1 MAKTHGYATA
11 ALIWAAVWAGVLLV
25 AADPAAAQ
33 ADAVPRGDTW
43 AANGP
48 VWAMKALGNV
58 TYIGGNFSYVG
69 PETGNLA
76 AIKADGILE
85 KTPDNSSY
93 FFPNVLGAVYAC
105 IPDGDGVN
113 HGWYI
118 GGDFEYV
125 DGEARDRIARLIFD
139 PGQNKLVVDPV
150 FNPTANDTVYT
161 LALSDSGNTLFAGGR
176 FLTIGGAYRPY
187 LAALN
192 TNAGS
197 PEYGTARAWNPYPNE
212 FVRTMALSENGTVL
226 YVGGQFTSIEAERMP
241 VEGEPEDRTSYARE
255 HIAAFNVDTTDA
267 ADYGKLAL
275 WNPGASGMVETMCL
289 TKTSASE
296 LAGQVIRTI
305 EGTEVT
311 VEVFPPA
318 DNEIWFLEEYLPEE
332 LEVVAGSIEG
342 PNGLWIPS
350 QDKII
355 FGDNGADP
363 VTLKYRVDGPDG
375 SYTLGGNYSFDS
387 NVGATTGNRQVVI
400 GDAEGEGEGEG
411 EGEPGEPGERYTLYL
426 GGWFGSLSGADRSF
440 IGALDAASGAV
451 QAWSPFA
458 NSPVFALAADDATVY
473 AGGTF
478 TFMGYR
484 NRTNIAALDRG
495 DAWAHDSW
503 NPGADMD
510 DWVTALAVPDVE
522 TPERLYVGGRFARL
536 TDQNGV
542 PQPRPRLA
550 ALRLYEEDTAPDEEL
565 LDWWDPGAGGAPFV
579 LYADGNRIWTGG
591 ELTLVNG
598 RVRHC
603 LAALD
608 MIATPAE
615 YGKAREDWNPRADN
629 AVYALEVSVTDRIVY
644 AGGVFKNIIYR
655 DFDTD
660 TYVTVPRNHLAAIHA
675 NLGVPEEYG
684 EVVTGWTANMGG
696 VVHALALAQ
705 PTQTLYVGGRNLLT
719 AVNAADPSV
728 ELGWAPVWETTST
741 SGDDVVYALACSNDG
756 TRIYAGGSL
765 NEFPDPEEE
774 PPTFTVGQLQGFEN
788 GNNTALWTLPA
799 NYPVLSL
806 ALANNMLYAGG
817 QFTRLGSTLLG
828 QDCGRI
834 AALDLGVT
842 PADIANAIDLMDMAW
857 LPTFNGDV
865 SALMVSGTTLYAG
878 GNFGEVSDSIGTN
891 SRERLAAIGI
901 SASNDGNVLAWGAV
915 LNNPV
920 YAFANA
926 GGGTFFAGG
935 AFSGTGNGAGGMISR
950 SRIAHFALA
959 DPPPV
964 ITLLGDNPMTLDCGE
979 LYTDP
984 GATASDIPD
993 GDLDPALILIDIY
1006 DEFGV
1011 LVPAVDT
1018 SATGH
1023 FAVVY
1028 TLDYEDASGQT
1039 ALPVTRWVYVVDDTP
1054 PVITAL
1060 GDNPLQVECG
1070 TAFNDP
1076 GAIAGDACDGDL
1088 TLAIVVD
1095 STVNPNVVGDYGVVY
1110 SVTDGAGNPAVPVT
1124 RTVNVVDSTPPVITL
1139 IGADPLILDCDING
1153 VFTDPGATVSDSC
1166 DPTPSLN
1173 STNNVNLRIVGNYTV
1188 NYTATDA
1195 IGNTTSRTRAV
1206 QVVDNTPPSIAL
1218 TGDALVTVQCSETY
1232 VDAGATAQDLCDG
1245 DRTAFIT
1252 LSGAVDTAVV
1262 GTYTLTYTVSD
1273 SHGNPAV
1280 PMTRT
1285 VEVVDTL
1292 PPVIELNSTDPF
1304 VLECNTNF
1312 DDLVSAF
1319 DECDGDLTA
1328 AIITAG
1334 TVNTAVVDT
1343 YTLTYTVSDTATP
1356 PNTATRTRTVNVMD
1370 STPPV
1375 ITLAGADVVN
1385 VECGDPYTDA
1395 GATAADSCDGDLTAG
1410 IVTVNPV
1417 NTLLTGVYTVTY
1429 NVSDG
1434 NGNTAVE
1441 VSRTVNVADTVPP
1454 VLTLNGALVVTVEC
1468 RDPYTDAGATADDDC
1483 DGDLTGSV
1491 TATVHNEFGIEVPE
1505 VEVITPGDYT
1515 LTYTV
1520 SDGAGNPAVPV
1531 TRTVEVVDTGAPRIF
1546 PIDFD
1551 DAGAPEVVECRDN
1564 FTPLSVQAL
1573 DDCEGDIT
1581 SAVVVV
1587 NPVDTTTP
1595 GDYEVTYNVTDSSG
1609 NDAPE
1614 VICRVRVVDTEPPV
1628 ITLPPA
1634 IIECGELI
1642 PDASAL
1648 DYCAGIVDVIVE
1660 AGNMYTA
1667 TDPSGN
1673 STSVEHTVTGV
1684 DTQPP
1689 VITVLGDN
1697 PDTLECDYY
1706 GGTVF
1711 NDPGATALDQ
1721 CYGDLSADITTEITD
1736 AGGTVVPAVD
1746 VTSPGTYTVTYSVTD
1761 LSGNTGT
1768 ATRTV
1773 IVEDT
1778 TPPLLSLGD
1787 LLVSA
1792 DGFYTHECHQP
1803 FQEPSTG
1810 FNVTWVADDCE
1821 GMLLPLP
1828 VPISLS
1834 LDAGVYGLTARA
1846 WRLDAAHT
1854 PVYVSGMPDL
1864 YDYDEFVNL
1873 PGDYLLYYAAADSAG
1888 NITPAMMAATFPI
1901 LDEDDRPP
1909 IFDALDQPN
1918 FYTGTGLTPE
1928 VAEFA
1933 RLVRVVDTIPPVI
1946 DPVDLLVVT
1955 TECGVPYSDPVRA
1968 LDQCDDDITPAILTE
1983 TSGNTDVVG
1992 TYFLT
1997 YNVSDS
2003 AGYAAITVTRTV
2015 NVWDT
2020 TAPEIFV
2027 IDDNPVTVPVGS
2039 AYVDAGAT
2047 ALDLCEGD
2055 LTPSIVT
2062 TITDFGGN
2070 VIPQVD
2076 TNISG
2081 TYYVVYTVSDTAL
2094 PPNSATATREV
2105 IVAAKSLPVSGGVA
2119 KALQGA
2125 FAFYDINGDGVLA
2138 GVELNRAYA
2147 VLARDFPELTPEQYA
2162 LFVKVW
2168 SGGEDKL
2175 TREQIDQAVA
2185 GYEGSCSPDATGPLV
2200 LFTDVTLT
2208 LGDGDTAA
2216 LFDGTTPFG
2225 TPAIIYLYDNCAG
2238 AGEDNLAAFTL
2249 TAEPD
2254 IFDCA
2259 ARSGVAAVV
2268 TVTDASGNSTSGT
2281 ITVTVTDADG
2291 SCPEAEG
2298 EAPVEGEAVEG
2309 EGEDDAD
2316 AGGCCRCDDT
2326 ETPAKAL
2333 RRHLGDWLLLGLTLA
2348 AVIMLGT
2355 MERK

>member
-1 MAKTHGYATA
+1 MA
-11 ALIWAAVWAGVLLV
+11 ALLWAAVLAGVLLV

-33 ADAVPRGDTW
+33 ADTVPRGDTW

-125 DGEARDRIARLIFD
+125 DGVPRDRIARLIFD

-161 LALSDSGNTLFAGGR
+161 LVLSDSGNTLFAGGR

-192 TNAGS
+192 TNSGD
-197 PEYGTARAWNPYPNE
+197 PEYGMARAWNPYPNE
-212 FVRTMALSENGTVL
+212 FVRTMALSENDTVL
-226 YVGGQFTSIEAERMP
+226 YVGGQFTSIFAEMMP
-241 VEGEPEDRTSYARE
+241 DPDEGEGEPIVPAAHQRE
-255 HIAAFNVDTTDA
+255 HIAAFNVDTANA

-289 TKTSASE
+289 VKTSAEE

-318 DNEIWFLEEYLPEE
+318 DNEIWFLEEYLPEG

-342 PNGLWIPS
+342 PNGYWIPS
-350 QDKII
+350 QGKLT

-363 VTLKYRVDGPDG
+363 VILKYRVEGPDG
-375 SYTLGGNYSFDS
+375 VYTLGGSYSFDS
-387 NVGATTGNRQVVI
+387 NVGATTGDRRVVI

-426 GGWFGSLSGADRSF
+426 GGWFGSLGGADRSF
-440 IGALDAASGAV
+440 IGALDAASGEV

-473 AGGTF
+473 PGGTF

-495 DAWAHDSW
+495 DAWAHETW
-503 NPGADMD
+503 NPGLAMD
-510 DWVTALAVPDVE
+510 DWVTALALSDVE

-550 ALRLYEEDTAPDEEL
+550 ALRLYEEDTFPDGDL
-565 LDWWDPGAGGAPFV
+565 IPWNPGAGGAPFV
-579 LYADGNRIWTGG
+579 LYADGNRIWAGG

-598 RVRHC
+598 DVRHC

-608 MIATPAE
+608 MIATSAE
-615 YGKAREDWNPRADN
+615 YGRAREDWAPRADN

-644 AGGVFKNIIYR
+644 AGGVFENIIYR
-655 DFDTD
+655 DFDTG
-660 TYVTVPRNHLAAIHA
+660 TSVTVPRNHLAAIHA
-675 NLGVPEEYG
+675 NLGAPEEYG
-684 EVVTGWTANMGG
+684 EAVTGWTANMDG

-728 ELGWAPVWETTST
+728 ELGWAPDWDRDPTDES
-741 SGDDVVYALACSNDG
+741 DDAYTVYALAGSNDG
-756 TRIYAGGSL
+756 TRVYAGGSL
-765 NEFPDPEEE
+765 NEYSGIDEDNL
-774 PPTFTVGQLQGFEN
+774 GQIQGFES

-817 QFTRLGSTLLG
+817 QFTRLGSTTLG

-834 AALDLGVT
+834 AALNLVVS
-842 PADIANAIDLMDMAW
+842 PADTANAIDLMDTAW
-857 LPTFNGDV
+857 QPTFNGDV
-865 SALMVSGTTLYAG
+865 SALMISIPGAPLYVG
-878 GNFGEVSDSIGTN
+878 GNFTEVLPSILFNEVRLALIGTN
-891 SRERLAAIGI
+891 NSAIDYGW
-901 SASNDGNVLAWGAV
+901 SLPWGAAV
-915 LNNPV
+915 NNPV
-920 YAFANA
+920 YALEPDA

-935 AFSGTGNGAGGMISR
+935 AFSGTRDTLGGTISR
-950 SRIAHFALA
+950 SRIAHFALSDQPPVITV
-959 DPPPV
+959 DPPSVIVECGGIFDAADIWAGVTAVDVVDGVIVPPDLWYEGSV
-964 ITLLGDNPMTLDCGE
+964 DTAVPGLYLLTYYAQDTAGNVGMATRTVWVQDTIMPSITLLGDNPM
-979 LYTDP
+979 
-984 GATASDIPD
+984 
-993 GDLDPALILIDIY
+993 
-1006 DEFGV
+1006 
-1011 LVPAVDT
+1011 
-1018 SATGH
+1018 
-1023 FAVVY
+1023 
-1028 TLDYEDASGQT
+1028 
-1039 ALPVTRWVYVVDDTP
+1039 
-1054 PVITAL
+1054 
-1060 GDNPLQVECG
+1060 QVECG
-1070 TAFNDP
+1070 TGYNDP
-1076 GAIAGDACDGDL
+1076 GAIAADSCDGDL
-1088 TLAIVVD
+1088 TAQILV
-1095 STVNPNVVGDYGVVY
+1095 TGMVNPNSTGSYTVMYDVSD
-1110 SVTDGAGNPAVPVT
+1110 SAGNTASVT

-1139 IGADPLILDCDING
+1139 IGADPLTLDCAING
-1153 VFTDPGATVSDSC
+1153 VFSDPGATVSDSC
-1166 DPTPSLN
+1166 DPAPSLN
-1173 STNNVNLRIVGNYTV
+1173 STNNVNLRVVGNYTV
-1188 NYTATDA
+1188 NYTATDDA
-1195 IGNTTSRTRAV
+1195 GNTASRTRTV
-1206 QVVDNTPPSIAL
+1206 EVVDNTPPSIAL
-1218 TGDALVTVQCSETY
+1218 TGDALVTVQCGTPY
-1232 VDAGATAQDLCDG
+1232 ADAGATAFDGCDG
-1245 DRTAFIT
+1245 DRTASIIT
-1252 LSGAVDTAVV
+1252 VNPVNTLVT
-1262 GTYTLTYTVSD
+1262 GTYTVTYTVSD
-1273 SHGNPAV
+1273 SNGNAAV

-1292 PPVIELNSTDPF
+1292 PPVIELNSVDPF
-1304 VLECNTNF
+1304 VMECNTIPF
-1312 DDLVSAF
+1312 TDPVSAL
-1319 DECDGDLTA
+1319 DACEGDLTA
-1328 AIITAG
+1328 AIITSG

-1356 PNTATRTRTVNVMD
+1356 PNTATRTRTVVVD
-1370 STPPV
+1370 DTLPPV
-1375 ITLAGADVVN
+1375 ITLTGLADVT
-1385 VECGDPYTDA
+1385 VECGNSYTDD
-1395 GATAADSCDGDLTAG
+1395 GATATDSCDGDLTAG

-1434 NGNTAVE
+1434 NGNAAAE
-1441 VSRTVNVADTVPP
+1441 VTRTVNVVDTVPP
-1454 VLTLNGALVVTVEC
+1454 VLTLNGALVVTLEC

-1483 DGDLTGSV
+1483 DGDLTGNI
-1491 TATVHNEFGIEVPE
+1491 TATVQNGFGSLIPE
-1505 VEVITPGDYT
+1505 VDVMTPDTYT

-1520 SDGAGNPAVPV
+1520 SDGTGNEAVPV
-1531 TRTVEVVDTGAPRIF
+1531 TRTVEVVDTEVPVIF
-1546 PIDFD
+1546 PDGFTH
-1551 DAGAPEVVECRDN
+1551 AGVPIEVECRDN
-1564 FTPLSVQAL
+1564 FTPLNVLAL

-1595 GDYEVTYNVTDSSG
+1595 GNYEVTYDVTDSSG
-1609 NDAPE
+1609 NAAAQ
-1614 VICRVRVVDTEPPV
+1614 VICRVRVRDTEPPV

-1634 IIECGELI
+1634 IIECGELV

-1648 DYCAGIVDVIVE
+1648 DYCAGIVNVVVT
-1660 AGNMYTA
+1660 GNIYTA

-1673 STSVEHTVTGV
+1673 STSLTHTVTGV
-1684 DTQPP
+1684 DTLAP

-2105 IVAAKSLPVSGGVA
+2105 NVAAKSLPVSGGVA

-2125 FAFYDINGDGVLA
+2125 FAFYDVNGDGVLA
-2138 GVELNRAYA
+2138 GVELDRAYA

-2168 SGGEDKL
+2168 SGGGDKL

-2216 LFDGTTPFG
+2216 LFDGTAPFG

-2309 EGEDDAD
+2309 EGEDDTN

>member
-1 MAKTHGYATA
+1 M
-11 ALIWAAVWAGVLLV
+11 AGVLLV

-76 AIKADGILE
+76 AI
-85 KTPDNSSY
+85 DNNGVLDLNDDASY

-105 IPDGDGVN
+105 IPDGTEAN

-125 DGEARDRIARLIFD
+125 DGEARDRIAHLIYD
-139 PGQNKLVVDPV
+139 IGQGKLVVDPV
-150 FNPTANDTVYT
+150 FNPTANDTVYA

-212 FVRTMALSENGTVL
+212 FVRTMALSENDTVL
-226 YVGGQFTSIEAERMP
+226 YVGGQFTSIFAEMMP
-241 VEGEPEDRTSYARE
+241 DPDEGEGEPIVPATHTRE

-305 EGTEVT
+305 DGVDVT
-311 VEVFPPA
+311 LEVFPPA
-318 DNEIWFLEEYLPEE
+318 DNAIWFLEEYLPEG

-342 PNGLWIPS
+342 PNGYWIPS
-350 QDKII
+350 QGKLT

-375 SYTLGGNYSFDS
+375 VYTLGGNFSFDG

-400 GDAEGEGEGEG
+400 GDVEGEGEGEG

-426 GGWFGSLSGADRSF
+426 GGWFGSLGGADRSF
-440 IGALDAASGAV
+440 IGALDAASGEV

-458 NSPVFALAADDATVY
+458 NSPVFTLAADEATVY
-473 AGGTF
+473 PGGTF

-550 ALRLYEEDTAPDEEL
+550 ALRLYEEDTAPDGEL
-565 LDWWDPGAGGAPFV
+565 LDDWDPGAGGAPFV

-591 ELTLVNG
+591 ELTLANGSVN
-598 RVRHC
+598 RC

-608 MIATPAE
+608 LGPASSN
-615 YGKAREDWNPRADN
+615 YGMVLDRDNDKKPDWNPRADN

-644 AGGVFKNIIYR
+644 AGGVFENIIYR
-655 DFDTD
+655 DFDTG
-660 TYVTVPRNHLAAIHA
+660 TSVTVPRNHLAAIHA
-675 NLGVPEEYG
+675 NLGAPEEYG
-684 EVVTGWTANMGG
+684 EAVTGWTANMDG

-728 ELGWAPVWETTST
+728 ELGWAPDWDRDPTDES
-741 SGDDVVYALACSNDG
+741 DDAYTVYALAGSNDG

-765 NEFPDPEEE
+765 NEFTGVDEDNL
-774 PPTFTVGQLQGFEN
+774 GQIQGFES
-788 GNNTALWTLPA
+788 GNNIALWTLPA

-817 QFTRLGSTLLG
+817 QFTRLGEPL
-828 QDCGRI
+828 DPDVNNCGRV
-834 AALDLGVT
+834 AALNLVVS
-842 PADIANAIDLMDMAW
+842 PADTANAIDLMDTAW
-857 LPTFNGDV
+857 QPTFNGDV
-865 SALMVSGTTLYAG
+865 SALMISIPGAPLYVG
-878 GNFGEVSDSIGTN
+878 GNFTEVLPSILFNEVRLALIGTN
-891 SRERLAAIGI
+891 NSAIDYGM
-901 SASNDGNVLAWGAV
+901 SLPWGAAV
-915 LNNPV
+915 NNPV
-920 YAFANA
+920 YALEPDA

-935 AFSGTGNGAGGMISR
+935 AFSGTRDNLGGTRSR
-950 SRIAHFALA
+950 SRIAHFALSDQPPVITV
-959 DPPPV
+959 DPPSVIVECGGIFDAADIWAGVTAVDVVDGVIVPPDLWYEGSV
-964 ITLLGDNPMTLDCGE
+964 DTAVPGLYLLTYYAQDTAGNVGMATRTVWVQDTIMPSITLLGDNPM
-979 LYTDP
+979 
-984 GATASDIPD
+984 
-993 GDLDPALILIDIY
+993 
-1006 DEFGV
+1006 
-1011 LVPAVDT
+1011 
-1018 SATGH
+1018 
-1023 FAVVY
+1023 
-1028 TLDYEDASGQT
+1028 
-1039 ALPVTRWVYVVDDTP
+1039 
-1054 PVITAL
+1054 
-1060 GDNPLQVECG
+1060 QVECG
-1070 TAFNDP
+1070 TGYNDP
-1076 GAIAGDACDGDL
+1076 GAIAADSCDGDL
-1088 TLAIVVD
+1088 TAQILVTGI
-1095 STVNPNVVGDYGVVY
+1095 VNPNVTGSYPVIYDV
-1110 SVTDGAGNPAVPVT
+1110 SDSAGNTASVT
-1124 RTVNVVDSTPPVITL
+1124 RTVNVVDTIPPVITL
-1139 IGADPLILDCDING
+1139 IGADPLTLDCDING
-1153 VFTDPGATVSDSC
+1153 VFSDPGATVSDSC
-1166 DPTPSLN
+1166 DPAPSLN

-1188 NYTATDA
+1188 NYTATDDA
-1195 IGNTTSRTRAV
+1195 GNPASRTRTV
-1206 QVVDNTPPSIAL
+1206 EVVDNTPPSIAL
-1218 TGDALVTVQCSETY
+1218 TGDALVTVQCSENYT
-1232 VDAGATAQDLCDG
+1232 DAGATAFDGCDG

-1252 LSGAVDTAVV
+1252 VSGAVDTAVV

-1273 SHGNPAV
+1273 SNGNAAV
-1280 PMTRT
+1280 PETRT

-1292 PPVIELNSTDPF
+1292 PPVIELNSVDPF
-1304 VLECNTNF
+1304 VLECNTIPFTDLVDAF
-1312 DDLVSAF
+1312 DDC
-1319 DECDGDLTA
+1319 EGDLTA

-1334 TVNTAVVDT
+1334 SVNTAVVDT

-1356 PNTATRTRTVNVMD
+1356 PNTATRTRTVVVD
-1370 STPPV
+1370 DTIAPV
-1375 ITLAGADVVN
+1375 ITLTGTDVVN

-1395 GATAADSCDGDLTAG
+1395 GATAADSCDGDLTAS
-1410 IVTVNPV
+1410 IATVNPV

-1441 VSRTVNVADTVPP
+1441 VSRTVNVTDTIPP
-1454 VLTLNGALVVTVEC
+1454 VLTLNGALAVTVEC

-1491 TATVHNEFGIEVPE
+1491 TATVHNEFGIEIPE
-1505 VEVITPGDYT
+1505 VDVITPGDYT
-1515 LTYTV
+1515 ITYTV
-1520 SDGAGNPAVPV
+1520 SDGAGNAAVPL
-1531 TRTVEVVDTGAPRIF
+1531 TRTVEVVDTEVPVIF
-1546 PIDFD
+1546 PIGFTN
-1551 DAGAPEVVECRDN
+1551 AGVPILVECRDN
-1564 FTPLSVQAL
+1564 FTPLNVTAL
-1573 DDCEGDIT
+1573 DDCEGNIT

-1595 GDYEVTYNVTDSSG
+1595 DDYEVTYDVTDSSG
-1609 NDAPE
+1609 NAAAQ
-1614 VICRVRVVDTEPPV
+1614 VICRVRVVDNDPPV

-2027 IDDNPVTVPVGS
+2027 IDDYPVTVPVGS

-2047 ALDLCEGD
+2047 ALDRCEGD

-2138 GVELNRAYA
+2138 GVELDRAYA

-2168 SGGEDKL
+2168 SGGGDKL

-2216 LFDGTTPFG
+2216 LFDGTAPFG

-2254 IFDCA
+2254 TFDCA

-2309 EGEDDAD
+2309 EGEDGVDE
-2316 AGGCCRCDDT
+2316 GGCCRCDDT

-2348 AVIMLGT
+2348 AVIMLGA

>member
-1 MAKTHGYATA
+1 MAKTHGYATT
-11 ALIWAAVWAGVLLV
+11 ALIWAAVWAGVLLG

-48 VWAMKALGNV
+48 LWAMKALGNV
-58 TYIGGNFSYVG
+58 MYIGGNFSYVG

-76 AIKADGILE
+76 AIDGTIVGE
-85 KTPDNSSY
+85 SPDYLTENGDGSY
-93 FFPNVLGAVYAC
+93 TFPNVLGAVYAC
-105 IPDGDGVN
+105 IPDGDGAN

-118 GGDFEYV
+118 GGDFEHV
-125 DGEARDRIARLIFD
+125 DGVPRDRIARLIFD

-192 TNAGS
+192 TNSGD
-197 PEYGTARAWNPYPNE
+197 PEYGMARAWNPYPNE

-255 HIAAFNVDTTDA
+255 HIAAFNVDTANAT
-267 ADYGKLAL
+267 DYGKLAL

-289 TKTSASE
+289 VKTSAEE
-296 LAGQVIRTI
+296 LAGQAIRTI
-305 EGTEVT
+305 DGTEVT

-318 DNEIWFLEEYLPEE
+318 DNEIWFLEEYLPEG

-342 PNGLWIPS
+342 PNGYWIPS
-350 QDKII
+350 QGKLT

-363 VTLKYRVDGPDG
+363 VILKYTVEGPDG
-375 SYTLGGNYSFDS
+375 VYTLGGSYSFDS
-387 NVGATTGNRQVVI
+387 NVGATTGDRRVVI

-411 EGEPGEPGERYTLYL
+411 EGEPGEPGEPYTLYL
-426 GGWFGSLSGADRSF
+426 GGWFGSLGGADRSF

-451 QAWSPFA
+451 QNWSPFA
-458 NSPVFALAADDATVY
+458 NSPVFTLAADEATVY
-473 AGGTF
+473 PGGTF

-495 DAWAHDSW
+495 DAWAHETW
-503 NPGADMD
+503 NPGLAMD

-536 TDQNGV
+536 TNEAGNPV
-542 PQPRPRLA
+542 PRPRLA
-550 ALRLYEEDTAPDEEL
+550 ALRLYEEDIAPDGEL
-565 LDWWDPGAGGAPFV
+565 FDWNPGAGGAPFV
-579 LYADGNRIWTGG
+579 LGAEPDAVLGGNRVWAGG

-598 RVRHC
+598 DVRHC

-608 MIATPAE
+608 MIATSAE
-615 YGKAREDWNPRADN
+615 YGRAREDWAPRADN

-644 AGGVFKNIIYR
+644 AGGVFENIIYR
-655 DFDTD
+655 DFDTG
-660 TYVTVPRNHLAAIHA
+660 TSVTVPRNHLAAIHA
-675 NLGVPEEYG
+675 NLGAPEEYG
-684 EVVTGWTANMGG
+684 DAVTGWTANMDG

-728 ELGWAPVWETTST
+728 ELGWAPDWDRDPTDES
-741 SGDDVVYALACSNDG
+741 DDAYTVYALAGSNDG
-756 TRIYAGGSL
+756 TRVYAGGSL
-765 NEFPDPEEE
+765 NEFTGVDEDNL
-774 PPTFTVGQLQGFEN
+774 GQIQGFES

-806 ALANNMLYAGG
+806 ALANSMLYAGG
-817 QFTRLGSTLLG
+817 QFTRLGSTTLG

-834 AALDLGVT
+834 AALNLVVS
-842 PADIANAIDLMDMAW
+842 PADTANAIDLMDTAW
-857 LPTFNGDV
+857 QPAFNGDV
-865 SALMVSGTTLYAG
+865 SALMISGTTLYAG
-878 GNFGEVSDSIGTN
+878 GNFGEVTDSISTN

-901 SASNDGNVLAWGAV
+901 SASNYGNVLAWGAV
-915 LNNPV
+915 LNNPI
-920 YAFANA
+920 YALANA
-926 GGGTFFAGG
+926 GDGTFFAGG
-935 AFSGTGNGAGGMISR
+935 AFSGTRDNLGGTLSR

-964 ITLLGDNPMTLDCGE
+964 ITLLGDNPMTLECGE
-979 LYTDP
+979 LYAEP

-993 GDLDPALILIDIY
+993 GVLDPALIFIDIY

-1011 LVPAVDT
+1011 VIPAVDT
-1018 SATGH
+1018 STTGY
-1023 FAVVY
+1023 FAIVY
-1028 TLDYEDASGQT
+1028 TLDYVDVSGQT

-1070 TAFNDP
+1070 TGFNDP
-1076 GAIAGDACDGDL
+1076 GAIAVDNCDGDL
-1088 TLAIVVD
+1088 TLEIAVD
-1095 STVNPNVVGDYGVVY
+1095 STVNPNVVGDYVVVY

-1124 RTVNVVDSTPPVITL
+1124 RTVNVVDTIPPVITL
-1139 IGADPLILDCDING
+1139 IGADPLTLDCDING

-1173 STNNVNLRIVGNYTV
+1173 STNNVNLRVVGIYTV
-1188 NYTATDA
+1188 NYTARDA
-1195 IGNTTSRTRAV
+1195 DDNTTSRTRTV
-1206 QVVDNTPPSIAL
+1206 EVVDNTPPAIAL
-1218 TGDALVTVQCSETY
+1218 TGDALVTVQCSENYT
-1232 VDAGATAQDLCDG
+1232 DAGATAFDGCDG

-1252 LSGAVDTAVV
+1252 VSGAVDTAVV

-1292 PPVIELNSTDPF
+1292 PPVIELNSVDPF
-1304 VLECNTNF
+1304 VLECNTIPFTDLVDAF
-1312 DDLVSAF
+1312 DDC
-1319 DECDGDLTA
+1319 EGDLTA

-1334 TVNTAVVDT
+1334 SVNTAVVDT

-1356 PNTATRTRTVNVMD
+1356 PNTATRTRTVVVD
-1370 STPPV
+1370 DTIAPV
-1375 ITLAGADVVN
+1375 ITLTGTDVVN

-1395 GATAADSCDGDLTAG
+1395 GATAADSCDGDLTAS
-1410 IVTVNPV
+1410 IATVNPV

-1434 NGNTAVE
+1434 NGNAAAE
-1441 VSRTVNVADTVPP
+1441 VTRTVNVADTIPP
-1454 VLTLNGALVVTVEC
+1454 VLTLNGALAVTVEC

-1505 VEVITPGDYT
+1505 VDVITPGDYT
-1515 LTYTV
+1515 ITYTV
-1520 SDGAGNPAVPV
+1520 SDGAGNAAVPL

-1595 GDYEVTYNVTDSSG
+1595 DDYEVTYDVTDSAG
-1609 NDAPE
+1609 NAAAQ
-1614 VICRVRVVDTEPPV
+1614 VICRVRVEDTEPPV

-1642 PDASAL
+1642 PDPSAL

-1697 PDTLECDYY
+1697 PDTLECDYS
-1706 GGTVF
+1706 GTAVYD
-1711 NDPGATALDQ
+1711 DPGATAD
-1721 CYGDLSADITTEITD
+1721 D
-1736 AGGTVVPAVD
+1736 ACEGPLP
-1746 VTSPGTYTVTYSVTD
+1746 VTSSGFVNSQIPGTYTILYTATD
-1761 LSGNTGT
+1761 TSGNEGT

-1773 IVEDT
+1773 EVVDT
-1778 TPPLLSLGD
+1778 TPPLMNMGLM
-1787 LLVSA
+1787 
-1792 DGFYTHECHQP
+1792 QP
-1803 FQEPSTG
+1803 ALPDRFHLHDCGAPIVEPWTFSVFDSCEDALIPLTVQVILPASG
-1810 FNVTWVADDCE
+1810 YAVA
-1821 GMLLPLP
+1821 
-1828 VPISLS
+1828 
-1834 LDAGVYGLTARA
+1834 ARA
-1846 WRLDAAHT
+1846 WRLEFDGT
-1854 PVYVSGMPDL
+1854 TYRPVYIGLTPDIRP
-1864 YDYDEFVNL
+1864 YDTFVND
-1873 PGDYLLYYAAADSAG
+1873 PGDYLLFYVARDSSG
-1888 NITPAMMAATFPI
+1888 NSFPI
-1901 LDEDDRPP
+1901 LDGDGLPP
-1909 IFDALDQPN
+1909 IFDELSGEPN
-1918 FYTGTGLTPE
+1918 FMNPFPGVGLTPT
-1928 VAEFA
+1928 VVKFA
-1933 RLVRVVDTIPPVI
+1933 RLVRVVDTALPEIDLVDPIMVNLECGIPYV
-1946 DPVDLLVVT
+1946 DPVSAWDQCDGDLTSAIVT
-1955 TECGVPYSDPVRA
+1955 TE
-1968 LDQCDDDITPAILTE
+1968 I
-1983 TSGNTDVVG
+1983 GNTHEVG
-1992 TYFLT
+1992 SYTIEY
-1997 YNVSDS
+1997 
-2003 AGYAAITVTRTV
+2003 TVTDTAGNAAVPKIRSIIIA
-2015 NVWDT
+2015 DT
-2020 TAPEIFV
+2020 TAPAITV
-2027 IDDNPVTVPVGS
+2027 LRDNPVTVSVGS

-2105 IVAAKSLPVSGGVA
+2105 NVAAKSLPVSGGVA

-2125 FAFYDINGDGVLA
+2125 FAFYDVNGDGVLA
-2138 GVELNRAYA
+2138 GVELDRAYA

-2168 SGGEDKL
+2168 SGGGDKL

-2216 LFDGTTPFG
+2216 LFDGTAPFG

-2309 EGEDDAD
+2309 EGEDDTD
-2316 AGGCCRCDDT
+2316 EGGCCRCDDT